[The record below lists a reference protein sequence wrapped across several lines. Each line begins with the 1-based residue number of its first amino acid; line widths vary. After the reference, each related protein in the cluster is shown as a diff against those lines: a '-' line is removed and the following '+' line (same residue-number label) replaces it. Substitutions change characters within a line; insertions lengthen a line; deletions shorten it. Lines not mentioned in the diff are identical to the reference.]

1 MLTNVYSV
9 LFRADS
15 SSTIG
20 TGHIMRDL
28 VLAEQFEDAK
38 IIFATQDLSGNINY
52 KIEEKKYAMEILNSN
67 DIDELVTIIK
77 KNAIDMIIIDHYGI
91 DRDYEKALKET
102 TGITI
107 FVLDDTYEKHYCDI
121 LLNHNVSANATKY
134 IGLVPENC
142 EIRCG
147 AKYTLIRDEFKTIKK
162 IQRNISEKDSL
173 TVFIAMGG
181 ADHSNKNIDILKA
194 INELGNIKAN
204 VVTTRANKYLKE
216 LELFAKKYENI
227 TVHVNTDKIASLMNE
242 SDFAIVTPSVTV
254 NEVLFMGLPF
264 IAIQTAGNQ
273 NEIAQYLEDHN
284 FQVLRSYDT
293 TVLVHAIKTVT
304 DANNYSETLKNIDAV
319 LKSELNK

>member
-1 MLTNVYSV
+1 MNI

-38 IIFATQDLSGNINY
+38 IIFAMQDLSGNINHKIAEKDY
-52 KIEEKKYAMEILNSN
+52 AIELLDSNTIEELIE
-67 DIDELVTIIK
+67 IIK
-77 KNAIDMIIIDHYGI
+77 KHSVEMIVIDHYGI
-91 DRDYEKALKET
+91 DHDYEYALKEMID
-102 TGITI
+102 ITV

-121 LLNHNVSANATKY
+121 LLNHNISANPSKY

-147 AKYTLIRDEFKTIKK
+147 AKYTLLRDEFKIIKK
-162 IQRNISEKDSL
+162 TPRDISGKDTL

-181 ADHSNKNIDILKA
+181 ADHTNRNIDILKVV
-194 INELGNIKAN
+194 NKFGNIKAN

-216 LELFAKKYENI
+216 LEEYVKEYENI
-227 TVHVNTDKIASLMNE
+227 TVHINTDKIASLMNE

-254 NEVLFMGLPF
+254 NEVIFMRLPF
-264 IAIQTAGNQ
+264 IAIQTADNQ

-293 TVLVHAIKTVT
+293 NTLVNALKTVT
-304 DANNYSETLKNIDAV
+304 NKKYYSDILNKIDAV
-319 LKSELNK
+319 LKSELN

>member
-1 MLTNVYSV
+1 MNI

-28 VLAEQFEDAK
+28 VLAEQFKDAN
-38 IIFATQDLSGNINY
+38 IIFATQNLSGNINH
-52 KIEEKKYAMEILNSN
+52 KIKEKDYTIEILNSN
-67 DIDELVTIIK
+67 DIEELINIIK
-77 KNAIDMIIIDHYGI
+77 KYSIEMVVIDHYGI
-91 DRDYEKALKET
+91 YHDYEKALKEI

-121 LLNHNVSANATKY
+121 LLNHNISSNATKY

-147 AKYTLIRDEFKTIKK
+147 AKYTLFRDEFKIIRKTP
-162 IQRNISEKDSL
+162 RDISGKDTL

-194 INELGNIKAN
+194 INKFGNIKAN
-204 VVTTRANKYLKE
+204 VVTMGANKYLEE
-216 LELFAKKYENI
+216 LEEYVKEYENI
-227 TVHVNTDKIASLMNE
+227 TVHINTDKIASLMNE

-254 NEVLFMGLPF
+254 NEVIFMRLPF
-264 IAIQTAGNQ
+264 IAIQTADNQ
-273 NEIAQYLEDHN
+273 HEIAQYLEDHN

-293 TVLVHAIKTVT
+293 NTLANAIKTVT
-304 DANNYSETLKNIDAV
+304 NTNNYSETLQNIDAV
-319 LKSELNK
+319 LKGGLI